1 MELVGQEADRQF
13 KLNQQE
19 LSDDAPSDQYNS
31 TSHKLLR
38 LQQAREQLPSSKSL
52 APSRP
57 TVSQDNL
64 SKAANGSEDKPQSSG
79 NRRVLYRQQN
89 SEQRLT
95 RKGSANKTSSRL
107 SHLLQ
112 EVLSVR
118 ENEYSDEKSKRFSHA
133 TSSYQQA

>member
-1 MELVGQEADRQF
+1 M
-13 KLNQQE
+13 
-19 LSDDAPSDQYNS
+19 
-31 TSHKLLR
+31 
-38 LQQAREQLPSSKSL
+38 
-52 APSRP
+52 
-57 TVSQDNL
+57 SQDNL